1 MKKQHKMMLTAGLLC
16 GVAMVSLA
24 SDKLYIYFT
33 NGSVEAMP
41 VEMLEEIV
49 FDEQGEVAS
58 FNADVVLAEYE
69 CEAIDFLQIEEDSDV
84 VEICYDGNVATVRNP
99 LAYEGVQVSVD
110 GARVTVTSTIDREVV
125 YVLKGQSDDAMLKL
139 YGDADYELCLNGVD
153 ISSTDG
159 APLNLQSKATAK
171 ITLADGTVNR
181 IADSKDYTKVDGES
195 MKACL
200 YAEGAIFFDGEG
212 SLDVNAVYKHGVHSS
227 KGIEVNGG
235 DITVVCTDSDA
246 VRTADYFRFNDGRLS
261 LTPADDA
268 VDGDKGVIE
277 INGGEIVATIAAD
290 KAKAFKCDGDMT
302 VTGGRVSLT
311 LTGNVV
317 VEDGDTSYCSGF
329 KGKSNM
335 TISGGEIDIVHS
347 GSAGKGIS
355 VDCDLLI
362 SGGKI
367 TMELT
372 GDGGTYTDADG
383 VVDSYSAT
391 GIKVDGNMTLQ
402 GGNITCSCSGSAGK
416 GISVDGWLVIG
427 DETNI
432 PVLNVTTTGE
442 RFFVKYED
450 GTTEGGNGGG
460 GWPGGN
466 GGWPGGGPGGNGGG
480 PMDDNADYA
489 NPKAV
494 KAEGDLTVN
503 NGVLNIKTS
512 QDGGE
517 GLESKSTLTVNG
529 GDITINTYD
538 DAINGK
544 VAVVFNGGRTYCNAT
559 GNDGIDSNGTLT
571 ITGGVVISSGTRS
584 PEGSFDC
591 DQNQFKV
598 SGGVLIGMG
607 GDTST
612 PTSSVC
618 TQCCVVKSVSV
629 SQGQVVAVADAD
641 GKMLAAFTVPQNY
654 SSVKLLFSHPD
665 LQLNG
670 TYNILRGGSVEG
682 SESWNGYYAEGEYS
696 GGSTAASFT
705 QTSTVVG
712 SSRW

>member
-1 MKKQHKMMLTAGLLC
+1 MNKQHKMILAVGLLC

-41 VEMLEEIV
+41 VEMLEDIV
-49 FDEQGEVAS
+49 FDQSGEVAS
-58 FNADVVLAEYE
+58 FKADEVLAQYE
-69 CEAIDFLQIEEDSDV
+69 CEAIDFLQIEKASDV

-125 YVLKGQSDDAMLKL
+125 YVLMGQSDDAMLKL
-139 YGDADYELCLNGVD
+139 YGDADYELRLNGVD

-171 ITLADGTVNR
+171 ITLAEGTINH

-200 YAEGAIFFDGEG
+200 YAEGAIFFDGDG

-246 VRTADYFRFNDGRLS
+246 VRTTEYFRINDGRLS
-261 LTPADDA
+261 MTPADDGI
-268 VDGDKGVIE
+268 DGDEGVIE
-277 INGGEIVATIAAD
+277 INGGQIVATIAGD
-290 KAKAFKCDGDMT
+290 KAKALKCDGDIT
-302 VTGGRVSLT
+302 IAGGDVNLI

-317 VEDGDTSYCSGF
+317 IEDGDTSYCSGF

-335 TISGGEIDIVHS
+335 TISGGEINIVHS

-355 VDCDLLI
+355 VDGDLLI

-391 GIKVDGNMTLQ
+391 GIKVDGNMTLLN
-402 GGNITCSCSGSAGK
+402 GDITTLSTGSAGK
-416 GISVDGWLVIG
+416 GISVDGWLTIG

-450 GTTEGGNGGG
+450 GSTGDNNGGG

-466 GGWPGGGPGGNGGG
+466 GGWPGGWPGGG

-544 VAVVFNGGRTYCNAT
+544 VAVIFNGGRTYCNAT

-618 TQCCVVKSVSV
+618 TQCCVVKSVNV
-629 SQGQVVAVADAD
+629 SQGQVTAVLDAD
-641 GKMLAAFTVPQNY
+641 GKMLAAFTVPQSY
-654 SSVKLLFSHPD
+654 SSMKLLFSHPD
-665 LQLNG
+665 LTLNESY
-670 TYNILRGGSVEG
+670 TISKGGNVEG
-682 SESWNGYYAEGEYS
+682 SEPWNGYYAEGTYT
-696 GGSTAASFT
+696 GGSSAATFT

-712 SSRW
+712 SNRW

>member
-1 MKKQHKMMLTAGLLC
+1 MNKQHKMILAAGLLC

-41 VEMLEEIV
+41 VKMLEDIV
-49 FDEQGEVAS
+49 FDQSGEVAS
-58 FNADVVLAEYE
+58 FKADAVLAEYE
-69 CEAIDFLQIEEDSDV
+69 CEAIDFLQIEKASDV

-125 YVLKGQSDDAMLKL
+125 YVLMGQSDDAMLKL
-139 YGDADYELCLNGVD
+139 YGDADYELRLNGVD

-171 ITLADGTVNR
+171 ITLADGTVNH

-200 YAEGAIFFDGEG
+200 YAEGAILFEGEG
-212 SLDVNAVYKHGVHSS
+212 TLNVNAVYKHGVHSS

-246 VRTADYFRFNDGRLS
+246 VRTTEYFRINDGRLS
-261 LTPADDA
+261 MTPADDGI
-268 VDGDKGVIE
+268 DGDEGVIE
-277 INGGEIVATIAAD
+277 INGGQIVATIAGD
-290 KAKAFKCDGDMT
+290 KAKALKCDGDMT

-329 KGKSNM
+329 KGKSDM
-335 TISGGEIDIVHS
+335 TISGGEINIVHS

-355 VDCDLLI
+355 VDGDLLI

-391 GIKVDGNMTLQ
+391 GIKVDGNMTLL
-402 GGNITCSCSGSAGK
+402 GGDITCSCSGSAGK
-416 GISVDGWLVIG
+416 GISVDGWLSIG
-427 DETNI
+427 DETNV

-450 GTTEGGNGGG
+450 GSTEGGNGGG

-466 GGWPGGGPGGNGGG
+466 GGWPGGG

-503 NGVLNIKTS
+503 NGVLNIKTT
-512 QDGGE
+512 QEGGE
-517 GLESKSTLTVNG
+517 GLESKATLTVNG

-571 ITGGVVISSGTRS
+571 ITGGVVISCGTRS

-598 SGGVLIGMG
+598 TGGILIGMG

-618 TQCCVVKSVSV
+618 TQCCVVKSVNV
-629 SQGQVVAVADAD
+629 SQGQVAAVLDAD
-641 GKMLAAFTVPQNY
+641 GEMLAAFTVPQSY
-654 SSVKLLFSHPD
+654 SSMKLLFSHPD
-665 LQLNG
+665 LTLNESY
-670 TYNILRGGSVEG
+670 TISKGGSIEG
-682 SESWNGYYAEGEYS
+682 SESWNGYYAEGTYT
-696 GGSTAASFT
+696 GGSSAATFT

-712 SSRW
+712 SNRW

>member
-1 MKKQHKMMLTAGLLC
+1 MNKQHKMMLAAGLLC

-41 VEMLEEIV
+41 VEMLEDIV
-49 FDEQGEVAS
+49 FDQSGEVAS
-58 FNADVVLAEYE
+58 FKADEVLAQYE
-69 CEAIDFLQIEEDSDV
+69 CEAIDFLQIEKASDV

-110 GARVTVTSTIDREVV
+110 GARVTVTSNIDREVV
-125 YVLKGQSDDAMLKL
+125 YVLMGQSDDAMLKL
-139 YGDADYELCLNGVD
+139 YGDADYELRLNGVD

-171 ITLADGTVNR
+171 ITLAEGTVNR

-200 YAEGAIFFDGEG
+200 YAEGAIFFDGDG
-212 SLDVNAVYKHGVHSS
+212 LLDVNAVYKHGVHSS

-246 VRTADYFRFNDGRLS
+246 VRTADYFRFNDGRLN

-290 KAKAFKCDGDMT
+290 KAKALKCDGDMT

-335 TISGGEIDIVHS
+335 TISGGEINIVHS

-355 VDCDLLI
+355 VDGDLLI

-391 GIKVDGNMTLQ
+391 GIKVDGNMTLLN
-402 GGNITCSCSGSAGK
+402 GDITTLSTGSAGK
-416 GISVDGWLVIG
+416 GISVDGSLTIG
-427 DETNI
+427 DETNV

-450 GTTEGGNGGG
+450 GSTGDNNGGG

-466 GGWPGGGPGGNGGG
+466 GGGPGGG

-489 NPKAV
+489 NPKAI

-503 NGVLNIKTS
+503 NGTLYITTT
-512 QDGGE
+512 QEGGE
-517 GLESKSTLTVNG
+517 GLESKSTLTING

-544 VAVVFNGGRTYCNAT
+544 AAVVFNGGRTYCNAS

-571 ITGGVVISSGTRS
+571 VNGGLVISAGTRT
-584 PEGSFDC
+584 PEGGFDC
-591 DQNQFKV
+591 DQNQFKIT
-598 SGGVLIGMG
+598 GGVVIGMG
-607 GDTST
+607 GDSST

-618 TQCCVVKSVSV
+618 TQNSVLKSINVSKDEL
-629 SQGQVVAVADAD
+629 VAITDSEGA
-641 GKMLAAFTVPQNY
+641 MLAAFTVPQSY
-654 SSVKLLFSHPD
+654 SSVKILFSHPD
-665 LQLNG
+665 LSLNADYTISKGG
-670 TYNILRGGSVEG
+670 TVEG
-682 SESWNGYYAEGEYS
+682 GESWNGYYAEGVYS
-696 GGSTAASFT
+696 GGSSVTTFT
-705 QTSTVVG
+705 QSSTVVG
-712 SSRW
+712 GGGRW